1 MRVASFRDTRGSA
14 SGSPLT
20 VDFENLS
27 LSQCSQSEEASAT
40 VGALSSSSYSVIS
53 EPASLLLFELYIN
66 MTAIMKYRNK
76 IYESEVHS
84 LKLAKYHEFFYL
96 PYDRW
101 AHTVGKKLSLRVRN
115 SFEAEK
121 VSKRKAQRTVRPRLE
136 LKL

>member
-1 MRVASFRDTRGSA
+1 MRVSSFRDTRSSA

-20 VDFENLS
+20 VDFENLR
-27 LSQCSQSEEASAT
+27 LGQCYQSEEGSAT
-40 VGALSSSSYSVIS
+40 ATVRALSSNYSVVS
-53 EPASLLLFELYIN
+53 EPASMLLFELYIN
-66 MTAIMKYRNK
+66 LTAIMKYRNK

-101 AHTVGKKLSLRVRN
+101 AHAAGKKLGLRVRS

-121 VSKRKAQRTVRPRLE
+121 VSRLS
-136 LKL
+136 LLIAR